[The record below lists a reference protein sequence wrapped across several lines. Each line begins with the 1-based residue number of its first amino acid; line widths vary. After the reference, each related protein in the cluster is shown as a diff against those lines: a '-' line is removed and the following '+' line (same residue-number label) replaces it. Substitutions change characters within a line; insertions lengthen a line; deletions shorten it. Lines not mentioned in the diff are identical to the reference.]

1 MLHDVRVIELSS
13 PGTMLAGRI
22 LADLGADVIVVEP
35 PAGAAGRRLAP
46 FQGDTPGM
54 ERSLTWHALN
64 RNKRAITLDLASS
77 DGRDL
82 LTQLGRN
89 ATVVLQAQNDDGS
102 HPADTIDWPDTTIHC
117 KISAFSRD
125 GVKRAY
131 HTTDLIVAAASGV
144 PGTTGVPDRPPL
156 FLPVPQA
163 MMEAG
168 AEAAIGALGALLAR
182 DRDRLGQTV
191 DVSARIAAM
200 MSALSVPIAVPA
212 GNPNSVRATSRTQL
226 GGVDLPGTY
235 VCKDGFVLISLALG
249 PAFGPMTKRLMQWT
263 AEQGCVSRRI
273 ADLDWPAMADL
284 VQRGEVTA
292 ADIREAVD
300 GVIAV
305 CRKTTKAEL
314 GAVAR
319 ARGLL
324 MAEISDMKDV
334 ATSAQYRERG
344 LWADVPD
351 SSLGADLKDPAR
363 FAQFSNYQ
371 IEIKRPAP
379 TLSQHTATILESE
392 LQLSPTEIQA
402 LFVHG
407 II

>member
-35 PAGAAGRRLAP
+35 PAGAAGRRLGP
-46 FQGDTPGM
+46 FHDETPGI

-102 HPADTIDWPDTTIHC
+102 HPADAIDWPDTTIRC
-117 KISAFSRD
+117 KITAFTRD

-131 HTTDLIVAAASGV
+131 RTTDLIVAAASGV
-144 PGTTGVPDRPPL
+144 PGITGVPDRPPL

-226 GGVDLPGTY
+226 AGVDLPGTF

-263 AEQGCVSRRI
+263 AEQGCVSPRI
-273 ADLDWPAMADL
+273 AELEWPAMADL
-284 VQRGEVTA
+284 VQRGDVTA

-351 SSLGADLKDPAR
+351 SPLGADLKDPAR

-371 IEIKRPAP
+371 IAIKRPAP
-379 TLSQHTATILESE
+379 TLSQHTAAILESE
-392 LQLSPTEIQA
+392 LRLSSTEIQA

>member
-13 PGTMLAGRI
+13 PETMLAGRI
-22 LADLGADVIVVEP
+22 LADLGADVIVVES
-35 PAGAAGRRLAP
+35 PAGAPGRRLGP
-46 FQGDTPGM
+46 FQDDMPGL

-64 RNKRAITLDLASS
+64 RNKRAVTLDLTSA

-82 LTQLGRN
+82 LAQLGRT
-89 ATVVLQAQNDDGS
+89 ATVTFQSQGEDGS
-102 HPADTIDWPDTTIHC
+102 HPADDIDWPDTTIRC
-117 KISAFSRD
+117 KVTAFGREGPKSTYR
-125 GVKRAY
+125 K
-131 HTTDLIVAAASGV
+131 TDLIVAASSGV
-144 PGTTGVPDRPPL
+144 PGITGVPDRPPL

-168 AEAAIGALGALLAR
+168 AEAAIGALAALIAR
-182 DRDRLGQTV
+182 DRDALGQVV

-200 MSALSVPIAVPA
+200 MSALSVPISVPA

-226 GGVDLPGTY
+226 VGVDLPGTF

-263 AEQGCVSRRI
+263 AEQGCVSARI
-273 ADLDWPAMADL
+273 AELDWPAMADL

-300 GVIAV
+300 GIIDV
-305 CRKTTKAEL
+305 CRKTSKADL

-319 ARGLL
+319 QRGLL

-334 ATSAQYRERG
+334 ADSAQYRERG

-351 SSLGADLKDPAR
+351 SPLRPGLKDPAR
-363 FAQFSNYQ
+363 FAQFSNYR

-379 TLSQHTATILESE
+379 GLSQHTAAILETE
-392 LQLSPTEIQA
+392 LQLTQIEIQA

>member
-13 PGTMLAGRI
+13 PETMLAGRI

-35 PAGAAGRRLAP
+35 PAGAQGRRLGP
-46 FQGDTPGM
+46 FKDDMPGL

-64 RNKRAITLDLASS
+64 RNKRALTLDLTST

-82 LTQLGRN
+82 LAQLGRN
-89 ATVVLQAQNDDGS
+89 ATVVLQAQGEDGT
-102 HPADTIDWPDTTIHC
+102 HPADAIHWPDTSIRCQITAFGREGP
-117 KISAFSRD
+117 KSAYR
-125 GVKRAY
+125 K
-131 HTTDLIVAAASGV
+131 TDLIVAAASGV
-144 PGTTGVPDRPPL
+144 PGITGVPDRPPL

-168 AEAAIGALGALLAR
+168 AEAAIGALAALIAR
-182 DRDRLGQTV
+182 DRDTLGQVV

-200 MSALSVPIAVPA
+200 MSALSVPISVPA

-226 GGVDLPGTY
+226 AGVNLPGTY

-249 PAFGPMTKRLMQWT
+249 PAFGPMTKRLMQWA
-263 AEQGCVSRRI
+263 AEQGCVSARI
-273 ADLDWPAMADL
+273 AELDWPAMADL

-300 GVIAV
+300 GIIKV
-305 CRKTTKAEL
+305 CGKTSKADL

-319 ARGLL
+319 ERGLL

-334 ATSAQYRERG
+334 ADSVQYRERG
-344 LWADVPD
+344 LWADVPGA
-351 SSLGADLKDPAR
+351 SLHPNLKDPAR

-371 IEIKRPAP
+371 IEITRPAP
-379 TLSQHTATILESE
+379 ELSQHTAAILEAD
-392 LQLSPTEIQA
+392 LHLSSIEIQA